1 MDNSP
6 HNFIDRVF
14 GDRYRVQALLGRQ
27 NGRRT
32 FLALDLE
39 TERPVVLKLL
49 LFNPD
54 FTWDDLKLFEREA
67 EVLKSLNLPAIP
79 KYLDWFDV
87 DTELGKGFMLV
98 QTYIEAKSLQHW
110 LDAGRTFSEEELIAI
125 AKSLLAILDY
135 LHSRQPAVIHR
146 DIKPSNIL
154 LGNRSGHSPGE
165 VYLVDFGSVKTV
177 VGKGSTV
184 TVVGTYGYMPPE
196 QFGGLITPASDLYA
210 LGATIICLTT
220 GQHPSELPQRDL
232 RIMFAEGVNLT
243 PHLIGWL
250 KWMTAPSVD
259 LRVKSA
265 SEALAALDLA
275 NVWEGTVM
283 GVEPFSDRVK
293 MKTTGNTTEIII
305 PPQGFS
311 LGSILISIMFNMMA
325 LFVFIVTINNATTFG
340 WSSFGGGLILLLQLL
355 ISISCLCAVITMT
368 WTVLFTWGGT
378 QKIWF
383 DRTKFSLSTTIFGL
397 KSSPSFIVNLEDIT
411 KLEFIPLTY
420 TESDG
425 ELQAN
430 FSKLNIWAGAKK
442 LTVTATPTRDSR
454 LMSEAEVQWLA
465 NKLEDWIDLPKMI
478 SNG

>member
-1 MDNSP
+1 MINILIKLRAYFTSP
-6 HNFIDRVF
+6 HF
-14 GDRYRVQALLGRQ
+14 QAHSS
-27 NGRRT
+27 
-32 FLALDLE
+32 
-39 TERPVVLKLL
+39 LL
-49 LFNPD
+49 LRNVCVCP
-54 FTWDDLKLFEREA
+54 
-67 EVLKSLNLPAIP
+67 
-79 KYLDWFDV
+79 
-87 DTELGKGFMLV
+87 
-98 QTYIEAKSLQHW
+98 
-110 LDAGRTFSEEELIAI
+110 
-125 AKSLLAILDY
+125 
-135 LHSRQPAVIHR
+135 
-146 DIKPSNIL
+146 
-154 LGNRSGHSPGE
+154 
-165 VYLVDFGSVKTV
+165 
-177 VGKGSTV
+177 VGKSSTV

-275 NVWEGTVM
+275 NVGEGMVM

-293 MKTTGNTTEIII
+293 MKTTSDATEIII

-311 LGSILISIMFNMMA
+311 LGSILFSIVFNMMA

-340 WSSFGGGLILLLQLL
+340 WSSFGGGSILLLQLL
-355 ISISCLCAVITMT
+355 ISISCLCAVIAIT

-465 NKLEDWIDLPKMI
+465 NKLEDWIDLPKTI
-478 SNG
+478 SNGEEKKI